1 MSKKKRVIYLRRYT
15 MKTLSTILAASLF
28 AAFSATAMADDS
40 VVQDGYVFEQNQ
52 LLPTGVRAE
61 VGTTG
66 YGGALLWTANPY
78 VGLALGYNGGDISW
92 SDDVSVNGTKYDL
105 DMDNKLA
112 YLNAEIRPWGASNN
126 MWAQGL
132 YMAAGVGYLD
142 NQYDLQKRIGAG
154 ETLSI
159 DGNNY
164 QLATGA
170 NEGSVRGQMSYEND
184 IAPYVGFGFAPKIN
198 KNWGVFGEVGAY
210 YTGNPDVNL
219 TQSNL
224 VPVNGNTVSAQD
236 AVNKEANEIANDDK
250 YEWMPVGKVGVSFH
264 W

>member
-1 MSKKKRVIYLRRYT
+1 
-15 MKTLSTILAASLF
+15 MKTLSTILAAAVLT
-28 AAFSATAMADDS
+28 AIAGTAMADDA
-40 VVQDGYVFEQNQ
+40 VVQDGYAFDRNQ

-92 SDDVSVNGTKYDL
+92 SDDLSVDGVKYDV

-112 YLNAEIRPWGASNN
+112 YLNAEIRPWGASENR
-126 MWAQGL
+126 WAQAF

-142 NQYDLQKRIGAG
+142 NEYELNSRTGSGTI
-154 ETLSI
+154 EI
-159 DGNNY
+159 DGNETNF
-164 QLATGA
+164 T
-170 NEGSVRGQMSYEND
+170 SVNGKVSYDND
-184 IAPYVGFGFAPKIN
+184 IAPYLGLGFAPKIN

-210 YTGNPDVNL
+210 YAGNPQATL
-219 TQSNL
+219 T
-224 VPVNGNTVSAQD
+224 GVSTNPADQLLLDDHERNIEQD
-236 AVNKEANEIANDDK
+236 DE
-250 YEWMPVGKVGVSFH
+250 YEWLPVAKLGVSYH